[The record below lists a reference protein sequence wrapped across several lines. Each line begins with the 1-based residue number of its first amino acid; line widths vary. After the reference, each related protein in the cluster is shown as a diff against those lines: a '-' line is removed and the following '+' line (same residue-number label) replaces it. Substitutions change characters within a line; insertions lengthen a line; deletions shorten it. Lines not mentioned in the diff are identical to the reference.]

1 MPTWSRPTSC
11 ELHAVMHLPHACYVP
26 SWHEARS
33 LTRTLLPSRRQWPR
47 LLSSISIR
55 SDKVYGAETA
65 YGGTAQFTRVAQLA
79 TQGYQGHGG
88 GRHSSLQARVHLPRM
103 RCLESDAFTS
113 THMPLVMKIALLEE
127 FPARGR
133 LFRSAAAKCAFLSSL
148 STYLSLFDPYRDHTP
163 AKEHKNG
170 VQVASF
176 WYHIGFSRPRAHPRS
191 YIILLYAS

>member
-1 MPTWSRPTSC
+1 MSVCASTFSCSRRRPLLRQTARPSSTQSSARMPTWSRPTSC

-33 LTRTLLPSRRQWPR
+33 LTRTLLPSRHQWPR

-113 THMPLVMKIALLEE
+113 THTPLVMKLALLEE
-127 FPARGR
+127 FP
-133 LFRSAAAKCAFLSSL
+133 
-148 STYLSLFDPYRDHTP
+148 PP
-163 AKEHKNG
+163 
-170 VQVASF
+170 
-176 WYHIGFSRPRAHPRS
+176 
-191 YIILLYAS
+191 

>member
-1 MPTWSRPTSC
+1 MARGKKLDPYFAAIKGHVSC
-11 ELHAVMHLPHACYVP
+11 L
-26 SWHEARS
+26 RS
-33 LTRTLLPSRRQWPR
+33 LSDLMKCTELKLL
-47 LLSSISIR
+47 
-55 SDKVYGAETA
+55 TA
-65 YGGTAQFTRVAQLA
+65 ALPNSLESLNLQLKGTKA
-79 TQGYQGHGG
+79 TEEGVTA
-88 GRHSSLQARVHLPRM
+88 LQARVHLPRM

-176 WYHIGFSRPRAHPRS
+176 WYHIGDSRPRAHPRS